1 MVDNFVGGMP
11 LIDRTRKD
19 MITCRVVPLPLLRT
33 MKRHSSSSSLPPNV
47 GKIVRRVRLKVPPPK
62 NRAAATG
69 GYKPKSSF
77 LSGMQWARAGIPMV
91 LFSILSAWVVGNAY
105 GGKLREMEVAQGKA
119 SISLRQAA
127 LEAEHDEMME
137 RLSKIVA
144 SDFDNTKRIK
154 RPEEI
159 LEERRLERQRRN
171 AWHRRFY
178 RWITQQDGRKKD

>member
-1 MVDNFVGGMP
+1 
-11 LIDRTRKD
+11 L
-19 MITCRVVPLPLLRT
+19 
-33 MKRHSSSSSLPPNV
+33 SSSSLPPDV
-47 GKIVRRVRLKVPPPK
+47 GKIVRRPRLKIPPP
-62 NRAAATG
+62 RTVAAARG
-69 GYKPKSSF
+69 DKEKSSF
-77 LSGMQWARAGIPMV
+77 LSGKQWAQAGIPLI

-154 RPEEI
+154 RPDEI

-178 RWITQQDGRKKD
+178 RWVTNQDDRTQD